1 MDSVKALV
9 KYKRKKGH
17 IVPEEDDIIAHF
29 WGALHKGLTNL
40 EQTNFYLPHLG
51 TFVVLLKPLRKFEEY
66 AKTDEDKKL
75 LKEIIEKRE
84 KEIEDIK
91 KINNV
96 WAEKYSRTE
105 EDLEV
110 L

>member
-9 KYKRKKGH
+9 KYQRKKGK

-51 TFVVLLKPLRKFEEY
+51 TFVVLLKPLKKFEEH
-66 AKTDEDKKL
+66 AKYGNDKEV

-84 KEIEDIK
+84 KEIDDIK
-91 KINNV
+91 KINNI
-96 WAEKYSRTE
+96 WAKKYDRTE